1 MVLVIYFK
9 FLTSFKLKMK
19 TKNIIA
25 AVTLVLITVLSNVTI
40 AQEEKIN
47 NNEFAD
53 YAAGISL
60 SPFGGSVGFTHN
72 WNPKTSFQAALGG
85 FSGTAPISPEINGI
99 SYDIDNSTSWIG
111 MFINHRPFADAD
123 WFRLGTGIGVG
134 TIKNTLTVGG
144 GTDQYQADYEG
155 NIVGYVGVG
164 FGGRPKKGLIYS
176 LDMGLLSTSGAKVTP
191 LNVSGTDES
200 TNIESNSFF
209 GALLP
214 NIQLG
219 IAWGF

>member
-1 MVLVIYFK
+1 
-9 FLTSFKLKMK
+9 MK

-176 LDMGLLSTSGAKVTP
+176 GSNLLIKHLGEKSSFAVKPRFKVDYIK
-191 LNVSGTDES
+191 LRNWHLMWS
-200 TNIESNSFF
+200 SFYYYKNYYQPYIHNNEKVY
-209 GALLP
+209 L
-214 NIQLG
+214 
-219 IAWGF
+219 

>member
-1 MVLVIYFK
+1 
-9 FLTSFKLKMK
+9 MK

-85 FSGTAPISPEINGI
+85 FSGTAPISPEINGT
-99 SYDIDNSTSWIG
+99 SYDKRTDDVETVTASVNEVQVDLDDMYSVYLALNITDNSYIKAGITSVDVITNET
-111 MFINHRPFADAD
+111 M
-123 WFRLGTGIGVG
+123 GTGASYGNTSLDG
-134 TIKNTLTVGG
+134 TL
-144 GTDQYQADYEG
+144 
-155 NIVGYVGVG
+155 VGVG
-164 FGGRPKKGLIYS
+164 INHDLSNGFFVRAEGVYIAFDGVSLTSGDNTINLKS
-176 LDMGLLSTSGAKVTP
+176 LDGVNGT
-191 LNVSGTDES
+191 VSIGK
-200 TNIESNSFF
+200 SF
-209 GALLP
+209 
-214 NIQLG
+214 
-219 IAWGF
+219 